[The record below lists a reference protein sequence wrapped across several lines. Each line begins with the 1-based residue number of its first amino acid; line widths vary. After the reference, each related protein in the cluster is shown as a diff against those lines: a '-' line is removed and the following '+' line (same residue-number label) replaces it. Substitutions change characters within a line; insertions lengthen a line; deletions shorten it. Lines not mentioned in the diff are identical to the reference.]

1 MKKKFSKWIRVK
13 QFLSTTPLW
22 DFFLLPPPKQARGAH
37 GKGSC
42 QHPATKGK
50 VFNSMDLQCL

>member
-1 MKKKFSKWIRVK
+1 MHVE

-22 DFFLLPPPKQARGAH
+22 VFLLPTLKQARGAH
-37 GKGSC
+37 GKGSG

-50 VFNSMDLQCL
+50 VFNSAELQQL

>member
-1 MKKKFSKWIRVK
+1 MKKNSPNGSVLK

-50 VFNSMDLQCL
+50 VFNSMDLQRL